1 MYLPNEF
8 IAKERIEVANK
19 LINSL
24 GLLFTAASQEAKIF
38 CWAKGSFYKYEV
50 LYFPFAVL
58 TETEHIKILIK

>member
-19 LINSL
+19 LMNHL

-38 CWAKGSFYKYEV
+38 CWAKGSLYKIWGSIYSFCGINKDRT
-50 LYFPFAVL
+50 Y
-58 TETEHIKILIK
+58 

>member
-38 CWAKGSFYKYEV
+38 CWAKGSFYSYNA
-50 LYFPFAVL
+50 LYFPFGVL